1 MKSWWGGP
9 PCPPNSGGHRPPY
22 KNCAGTGWKACATRR
37 NFPGQSFSQPLMT
50 TKNLAPLVPVDR
62 ATNHQPQGR
71 QSAVDKKWGQNPVK
85 ETVAMLAKP
94 AGGGEGENFPS
105 GNRTAL
111 PPNKKTPIPLNQGIE
126 DCTRLAWS
134 SSRRPARI
142 ARACPSILQAGFL
155 ALGSIYSRR
164 LPRACINPSGLQPVS
179 SPITAA
185 GPRRFFTV
193 FPLPLWDL

>member
-1 MKSWWGGP
+1 MATSLIVTDQNELRASADHQKKIWRPWCRWIALPITSPRAARAPWIRSGAKTPGKKPLPCLPSRRGP
-9 PCPPNSGGHRPPY
+9 GRGRIFRLAVRLPYPQIKNPNSL
-22 KNCAGTGWKACATRR
+22 T
-37 NFPGQSFSQPLMT
+37 
-50 TKNLAPLVPVDR
+50 
-62 ATNHQPQGR
+62 
-71 QSAVDKKWGQNPVK
+71 
-85 ETVAMLAKP
+85 
-94 AGGGEGENFPS
+94 
-105 GNRTAL
+105 
-111 PPNKKTPIPLNQGIE
+111 QGIE

-134 SSRRPARI
+134 SRRRPARI